1 MGKNQQSHTFSIT
14 LQDILETV
22 RGILIVLDQN
32 GDVRHINKKGCQI
45 LGFSEKEIINKNWFE
60 HFLPKHHR
68 TEVKEVFNQ
77 IIAGKNKSFANYE
90 NPVLT
95 KSGIVKIISWQN
107 SVIRNNT
114 KKIIGVLGSGIDI
127 TKRKQIEKKLNQSE
141 AHFKKLFHVM
151 VDPVIIVD
159 KKGVF
164 LEITDRMEEIIGYK
178 REEFMGKSFLNTKLA
193 TAKSKAIMMKNL
205 TKRLMGMDVKPYEV
219 EMIAKDGKK
228 IPFEIN
234 ALKIDYKGQA
244 ADLVSLRDITERKK
258 AEKEREK
265 YLWERE
271 FITDI
276 IVTASRMKDV
286 DEICQYVGEAIQKIN
301 NGAYIAVSLYDPDSN
316 GVRIRALVG
325 FEKYM
330 DRLTKLAGAD
340 PKKFI
345 FRPDDMGEMSRL
357 YFSGKLELIP
367 DGVYTLMERKIP
379 KPVCKTIGRILGIE
393 KVFAV
398 GFALENRSY
407 GGIIILV
414 PKGQDIK
421 YKSAIETIA
430 SHVSEMLRRRQAERK
445 IEKSLREKEVLLQEI
460 HHRVKN
466 NLTITA
472 ALLNIQADQIENKE
486 QALAAFNETKDRVY
500 SMALVHEKLYKSEDF
515 SRIDMKSYIESMGRQ
530 LLRAYAEEKKIS
542 LEIESEDVF
551 LNINQAVP
559 CGLIMNELVTN
570 AIKHGF
576 PDRKKGTIRI
586 SCRKIKN
593 KNYELIVQDNG
604 VGISPDTDIQNTD
617 TLGLK
622 LVNLLTGQIDGDL
635 KVSRKPGT
643 LFTIT
648 FPV

>member
-1 MGKNQQSHTFSIT
+1 MEKNQQSHTFSIT

-45 LGFSEKEIINKNWFE
+45 LGFSEKEVINKNWFKY
-60 HFLPKHHR
+60 FLPKHHR

-77 IIAGKNKSFANYE
+77 IMAGRNKSFADYE

-95 KSGIVKIISWQN
+95 KSGKVKIISWQN
-107 SVIRNNT
+107 SVIRNNN

-127 TKRKQIEKKLNQSE
+127 TKRKQIEKKLKQSE
-141 AHFKKLFHVM
+141 SHFKNLFHVM

-159 KKGVF
+159 KKGTF

-178 REEFMGKSFLNTKLA
+178 REDFIGKSFLNTKLA
-193 TAKSKAIMMKNL
+193 TAKSKALMMKNL
-205 TKRLMGMDVKPYEV
+205 TKRLMGIDVKPYEV
-219 EMIAKDGKK
+219 TMISKDGLK

-234 ALKIDYKGQA
+234 AIKIDYKGQA
-244 ADLVSLRDITERKK
+244 ADLVSLRDVTERKK
-258 AEKEREK
+258 AEKEREE
-265 YLWERE
+265 YLRERE
-271 FITDI
+271 FITDV

-286 DEICQYVGEAIQKIN
+286 DEICQCLGESVQKVN
-301 NGAYIAVSLYDPDSN
+301 KRAYIAVSLYDPELN

-325 FEKYM
+325 FEKYL
-330 DRLTKLAGAD
+330 DRLIKLTGAD
-340 PKKFI
+340 PEKLI
-345 FRPDDMGEMSRL
+345 FHPDEMGEISKF

-367 DGVYTLMERKIP
+367 EGLYNLLERKIA
-379 KPVCKTIGRILGIE
+379 KPVCKTIARILGVE
-393 KVFAV
+393 KAFAV

-414 PKGQDIK
+414 PKSQDIK

-445 IEKSLREKEVLLQEI
+445 IEKSLHEKEVLLQEI

-466 NLTITA
+466 NLTITS

-500 SMALVHEKLYKSEDF
+500 SMALVHEKLYNSEDF
-515 SRIDMKSYIESMGRQ
+515 SRIDMKSYIESMSRQ
-530 LLRAYAEEKKIS
+530 LLRAYAEKKKIS
-542 LEIESEDVF
+542 IKKEVADVF
-551 LNINQAVP
+551 LNINRAIP
-559 CGLIMNELVTN
+559 CGLIMNELMTN

-576 PDRKKGTIRI
+576 PKNKKGTISISFRI
-586 SCRKIKN
+586 IKN
-593 KNYELIVQDNG
+593 KHHELIVQDNG
-604 VGISPDTDIQNTD
+604 VGIPSNINIKTTD

-622 LVNLLTGQIDGDL
+622 LVNLLIGQIDGNL
-635 KVSRKPGT
+635 NISRKEGT
-643 LFTIT
+643 QFIIT
-648 FPV
+648 FPI